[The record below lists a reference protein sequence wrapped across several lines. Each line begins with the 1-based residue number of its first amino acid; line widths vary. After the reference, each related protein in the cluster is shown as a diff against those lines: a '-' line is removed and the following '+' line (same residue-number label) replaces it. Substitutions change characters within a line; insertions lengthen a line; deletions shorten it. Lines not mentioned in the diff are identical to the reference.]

1 MTETLMSSG
10 YPLVRPCLVS
20 TSVPDVATLLAFG
33 SASLVLL
40 LIPGP
45 AVTFIVSRSLV
56 DGRSTALAAV
66 AGVEIGNFLHV
77 VAATVG
83 LSAILATSATAF
95 AAVKWL
101 GVAYLLVVGMRT
113 LVTTPDDLT
122 IEPTHTSLRRAMT
135 QGIVINALNPKVALF
150 FLSFLPQFVNDQAG
164 APALQ
169 TFVLGIVFVG
179 LGCVTDSLYALA
191 ASSARSRLI
200 RGRGSVFVRRYISGF
215 TYLLLGL
222 AASTAARPR

>member
-1 MTETLMSSG
+1 MTETFIPSG
-10 YPLVRPCLVS
+10 YPPVRRCLAS
-20 TSVPDVATLLAFG
+20 IPVPDFATLLAFG

-45 AVTFIVSRSLV
+45 AVTYIVSRSLV
-56 DGRSTALAAV
+56 DGRATAMAAV
-66 AGVEIGNFLHV
+66 VGVEVGNFLHV

-83 LSAILATSATAF
+83 LSAVLATSATAF
-95 AAVKWL
+95 ATVKWL
-101 GVAYLLVVGMRT
+101 GVTYLLVVGMRT

-122 IEPTHTSLRRAMT
+122 IEPTHASFRRAMT

-150 FLSFLPQFVNDQAG
+150 FLSFLPQFVNEQTG
-164 APALQ
+164 TPALQ
-169 TFVLGIVFVG
+169 TFLLGVVFVL

-191 ASSARSRLI
+191 ASGARSRLM

-215 TYLLLGL
+215 TYLLLGI
-222 AASTAARPR
+222 AASTAVRPR